1 MAKEPSVVPTPE
13 GAVVKIVNST
23 MLDDAMSYTANR
35 IRNKTGSTDQI
46 VWDSAK
52 GFGDAVD
59 AISSGGGNPFEAFE
73 SLESFKLSTNST
85 ITEFV
90 ANIPN
95 VTSLN
100 RSFADAI
107 RTPLSRIELTV
118 SDKLTDVSF
127 MLNNSGSRLT
137 EIVFKGDFSKVK
149 NVATAFA
156 CSGTGISDALKKI
169 VGLDF
174 TSVTNASNVFAAQR
188 GLTDIEIKANTVNV
202 SLDLSYQPHLN
213 IASCVNV
220 LNALKDRTGQDALT
234 LKLNAGLKTA
244 DTGMIYANYVK
255 LDADTNLYVSCE
267 STDAGAVTIAAAII
281 AKNWTIA

>member
-1 MAKEPSVVPTPE
+1 MAFDKV
-13 GAVVKIVNST
+13 INST
-23 MLDDAMSYTANR
+23 QLDAAMSYTANR
-35 IRNKTGSTDQI
+35 IRNKTGGTDQI
-46 VWDSAK
+46 SWDSAK

-73 SLESFKLSTNST
+73 SLQSFELSNNST

-95 VTSLN
+95 VTKL
-100 RSFADAI
+100 RYSFAVSFAN
-107 RTPLSRIELTV
+107 PLTRIELTV

-127 MLNNSGSRLT
+127 MLSNMASYYLN

-149 NVATAFA
+149 NVQTAFS
-156 CSGTGISDALKKI
+156 CGGTGINDALKKI

-202 SLDLSYQPHLN
+202 SLDLSYQLHLN

-234 LKLNAGLKTA
+234 LTLNAALKTA

-267 STDAGAVTIAAAII
+267 STDAGAVTIAAAIT

>member
-1 MAKEPSVVPTPE
+1 MAYDKVVDS
-13 GAVVKIVNST
+13 AA
-23 MLDDAMSYTANR
+23 LDAAMTYTANR
-35 IRNKTGSTDQI
+35 IRNKTGNTNQI
-46 VWDSAK
+46 IWDSAK

-59 AISSGGGNPFEAFE
+59 AISSGGGNPFEVFE
-73 SLESFKLSTNST
+73 SLQSFGLSNKST

-90 ANIPN
+90 ANLPN
-95 VTSLN
+95 VTHL
-100 RSFADAI
+100 RYSFAVT
-107 RTPLSRIELTV
+107 RTNPLTRIELTV

-127 MLNNSGSRLT
+127 MLGNAAAQSLT

-149 NVATAFA
+149 SVASAFA
-156 CSGTGISDALKKI
+156 CGGTGINEALKKI

-174 TSVTNASNVFAAQR
+174 TSVTNASNVFASQR
-188 GLTDIEIKANTVNV
+188 GLTDIEIKADTVNV
-202 SLDLSYQPHLN
+202 SLNLNGQPHLN

-234 LKLNAGLKTA
+234 LTLNTALKKA

-255 LDADTNLYVSCE
+255 LDANTNLHVSCE
-267 STDAGAVTIAAAII
+267 STDAGAVTIAAAIT

>member
-1 MAKEPSVVPTPE
+1 MAYDKVVDS
-13 GAVVKIVNST
+13 AA
-23 MLDDAMSYTANR
+23 LDAAMTYTANR
-35 IRNKTGSTDQI
+35 IRNKTGGADQI
-46 VWDSAK
+46 MWDSAK

-73 SLESFKLSTNST
+73 SLQSFELSTNST

-95 VTSLN
+95 VTKL
-100 RSFADAI
+100 RYSFAVT
-107 RTPLSRIELTV
+107 RTNPLTRIELTV
-118 SDKLTDVSF
+118 SNKLTDVSF
-127 MLNNSGSRLT
+127 MLGNTAGQSLT
-137 EIVFKGDFSKVK
+137 EIVFKGNFSKVK
-149 NVATAFA
+149 SVASAFS
-156 CSGTGISDALKKI
+156 CGGSGISWALKKI

-174 TSVTNASNVFAAQR
+174 TSVTNASNVFASQS
-188 GLTDIEIKANTVNV
+188 GLTDIEIKADTVNV

-234 LKLNAGLKTA
+234 LKLNAALKTA

-255 LDADTNLYVSCE
+255 LDANTNLYVSCE
-267 STDAGAVTIAAAII
+267 STDAGAMTMADAITS
-281 AKNWTIA
+281 KNWTIA

>member
-1 MAKEPSVVPTPE
+1 MAYDKVVDS
-13 GAVVKIVNST
+13 AALNA
-23 MLDDAMSYTANR
+23 AMTYTANR
-35 IRNKTGSTDQI
+35 IRNKTGGTDQI
-46 VWDSAK
+46 TWDSAK

-59 AISSGGGNPFEAFE
+59 AISSGGGNPFE
-73 SLESFKLSTNST
+73 SLETFRLSNNLT

-95 VTSLN
+95 VTSLS
-100 RSFADAI
+100 RSFIYAN
-107 RTPLSRIELTV
+107 TPLTRIELTV
-118 SDKLTDVSF
+118 SDKLTDISSMF
-127 MLNNSGSRLT
+127 NNAAARRLN

-149 NVATAFA
+149 SVANAFS
-156 CSGTGISDALKKI
+156 CGGTGANDALKKI

-174 TSVTNASNVFAAQR
+174 TSVTSAGNVFASQY

-213 IASCVNV
+213 ITSCVNV

-267 STDAGAVTIAAAII
+267 STDAGAVTIAAAIT

>member
-1 MAKEPSVVPTPE
+1 MAYDKVVDS
-13 GAVVKIVNST
+13 AA
-23 MLDDAMSYTANR
+23 LDAAMTYTANC
-35 IRNKTGSTDQI
+35 IRNKTGGTDQI
-46 VWDSAK
+46 AWDSAK

-73 SLESFKLSTNST
+73 SLRTFELSGNST

-95 VTSLN
+95 VTNLQY
-100 RSFADAI
+100 SFAVT
-107 RTPLSRIELTV
+107 RTNPLTRIELTV
-118 SDKLTDVSF
+118 SDKLTDVSR
-127 MLNNSGSRLT
+127 MLGNTAAQSLA

-149 NVATAFA
+149 SVASAFS
-156 CSGTGISDALKKI
+156 CGGSGINDALKKI

-202 SLDLSYQPHLN
+202 SLDLSNQSALN

-234 LKLNAGLKTA
+234 LKLNAALKTA

-255 LDADTNLYVSCE
+255 LDANTNLYVSCE
-267 STDAGAVTIAAAII
+267 STDAGAVTIASAIT

>member
-1 MAKEPSVVPTPE
+1 MAFDKVIDS
-13 GAVVKIVNST
+13 AA
-23 MLDDAMSYTANR
+23 LDAAMTYTANR
-35 IRNKTGSTDQI
+35 IRNKTGDTNQI
-46 VWDSAK
+46 AWDSAK

-59 AISSGGGNPFEAFE
+59 AISSGGGNPFEVFE
-73 SLESFKLSTNST
+73 SLQSFGLSNKST

-95 VTSLN
+95 VTSL
-100 RSFADAI
+100 RYSFAVK
-107 RTPLSRIELTV
+107 RTNPLTRIELTI
-118 SDKLTDVSF
+118 SNKLTDVSF
-127 MLNNSGSRLT
+127 MLGNAAVLSLT

-149 NVATAFA
+149 SVATAFA
-156 CSGTGISDALKKI
+156 CGGTGINDALKKI
-169 VGLDF
+169 TGLDF
-174 TSVTNASNVFAAQR
+174 TSVTNASGAFGAQR

-213 IASCVNV
+213 IASCINV

-234 LKLNAGLKTA
+234 LKLNSGLKTA

-255 LDADTNLYVSCE
+255 LDANTNLYVSCE
-267 STDAGAVTIAAAII
+267 STDAGAVTIAAAIT

>member
-1 MAKEPSVVPTPE
+1 MAFDKVVDS
-13 GAVVKIVNST
+13 AA
-23 MLDDAMSYTANR
+23 LDAAMTYTANR
-35 IRNKTGSTDQI
+35 IRNKTGGTDQI
-46 VWDSAK
+46 AWDSAK

-73 SLESFKLSTNST
+73 ALQSFKLSTNST

-90 ANIPN
+90 ADIPN
-95 VTSLN
+95 VTSLSK
-100 RSFADAI
+100 SFAVT
-107 RTPLSRIELTV
+107 RTNPLTRIELTI
-118 SDKLTDVSF
+118 SNKLTDISF
-127 MLNNSGSRLT
+127 MLGNIAAHGLT

-149 NVATAFA
+149 SVASAFS
-156 CSGTGISDALKKI
+156 CSGSGVSDALKKI

-188 GLTDIEIKANTVNV
+188 GLTDIEIKADTVNV
-202 SLDLSYQPHLN
+202 SLNLNGQPHLN

-220 LNALKDRTGQDALT
+220 LNAIKDRTGQDALT
-234 LKLNAGLKTA
+234 LTLNAGLKTA

-267 STDAGAVTIAAAII
+267 STDAGAVTIAAAIT

>member
-1 MAKEPSVVPTPE
+1 MAYDKVVDS
-13 GAVVKIVNST
+13 AA
-23 MLDDAMSYTANR
+23 LDAAMTHTANR
-35 IRNKTGSTDQI
+35 IRNKTGGTDQI
-46 VWDSAK
+46 AWDSAK

-73 SLESFKLSTNST
+73 SLQSFELSNKST

-95 VTSLN
+95 VTTLRYSFPV
-100 RSFADAI
+100 SFAN
-107 RTPLSRIELTV
+107 PLKRIELTV
-118 SDKLTDVSF
+118 SNKLTDVSF
-127 MLNNSGSRLT
+127 MLGNVASDSLN

-156 CSGTGISDALKKI
+156 CTGTGISDALKKI

-174 TSVTNASNVFAAQR
+174 TSVTNASNVFEARR

-202 SLDLSYQPHLN
+202 SLDLRHQPHLN

-234 LKLNAGLKTA
+234 LTLNAALKTA

-255 LDADTNLYVSCE
+255 LDANTNLYVSCE
-267 STDAGAVTIAAAII
+267 STDAGAMTMADAITS
-281 AKNWTIA
+281 KNWTIA

>member
-1 MAKEPSVVPTPE
+1 MAYDKVVDS
-13 GAVVKIVNST
+13 AA
-23 MLDDAMSYTANR
+23 LDAAMTYTANR
-35 IRNKTGSTDQI
+35 IRNKTGVTDQI
-46 VWDSAK
+46 AWDSAK

-73 SLESFKLSTNST
+73 SLNSFELSPNST

-90 ANIPN
+90 ANLPN
-95 VTSLN
+95 VTHLRYSFSLK
-100 RSFADAI
+100 
-107 RTPLSRIELTV
+107 RTNPLTRIELTV
-118 SDKLTDVSF
+118 SNKLTDIGR
-127 MLNNSGSRLT
+127 MLGNMASYHLN

-174 TSVTNASNVFAAQR
+174 TSVTNASNIFTAQR

-202 SLDLSYQPHLN
+202 SLDLSDQSALN

-234 LKLNAGLKTA
+234 LKLNTALKTA

-255 LDADTNLYVSCE
+255 LDADTNIYVSCE
-267 STDAGAVTIAAAII
+267 STDAGAVTIAAAIT

>member
-1 MAKEPSVVPTPE
+1 MAYDKVIDS
-13 GAVVKIVNST
+13 AA
-23 MLDDAMSYTANR
+23 LDAAMTYTANR
-35 IRNKTGSTDQI
+35 IRNKTGDTNQI

-59 AISSGGGNPFEAFE
+59 AITGGNPFEAFE
-73 SLESFKLSTNST
+73 YLQSFKLSKNLTF
-85 ITEFV
+85 TEFV

-95 VTSLN
+95 VTSLS
-100 RSFADAI
+100 RSFENARYI
-107 RTPLSRIELTV
+107 PLTRIELTV
-118 SDKLTDVSF
+118 SNKLTDISF
-127 MLNNSGSRLT
+127 MFGNAGSGVT

-149 NVATAFA
+149 SLMTAFA
-156 CSGTGISDALKKI
+156 CSGTGISDTLKKI

-174 TSVTNASNVFAAQR
+174 TSVTNVSNVFSAQR

-213 IASCVNV
+213 KASCVNV

-267 STDAGAVTIAAAII
+267 STDAGAVTIAAAIT

>member
-1 MAKEPSVVPTPE
+1 MAFD
-13 GAVVKIVNST
+13 KIIDST
-23 MLDDAMSYTANR
+23 QLDAAMSYTADR
-35 IRNKTGSTDQI
+35 IRAKTGGTDQMA
-46 VWDSAK
+46 WDSAK

-59 AISSGGGNPFEAFE
+59 AISSGGGNPFE
-73 SLESFKLSTNST
+73 SLETFRLSNNLT

-95 VTSLN
+95 VTSLYK
-100 RSFADAI
+100 SFIYAK
-107 RTPLSRIELTV
+107 TPLTRIELTV
-118 SDKLTDVSF
+118 SDKLTDVSSMF
-127 MLNNSGSRLT
+127 NNAAARSLT

-149 NVATAFA
+149 NVSAAFS
-156 CSGTGISDALKKI
+156 CNGTGISDALKKI

-174 TSVTNASNVFAAQR
+174 TSVTNASNVFGAQR

-213 IASCVNV
+213 ITSCVNV

-234 LKLNAGLKTA
+234 LKLDAALKTA

-255 LDADTNLYVSCE
+255 LDADTNLYVLCE
-267 STDAGAVTIAAAII
+267 STDAGAVTIAAAIT

>member
-1 MAKEPSVVPTPE
+1 MAYDKVVDS
-13 GAVVKIVNST
+13 AA
-23 MLDDAMSYTANR
+23 LDAAMTYTANR
-35 IRNKTGSTDQI
+35 IRNKTGGTDQI
-46 VWDSAK
+46 AWDSAK

-73 SLESFKLSTNST
+73 SLQSFELSNNST

-95 VTSLN
+95 VTKLWY
-100 RSFADAI
+100 SFAV
-107 RTPLSRIELTV
+107 RKNPLERIELTV

-127 MLNNSGSRLT
+127 MLGNMAAYYLN

-149 NVATAFA
+149 SVASAFS
-156 CSGTGISDALKKI
+156 CSGTGVNDTLKKI

-174 TSVTNASNVFAAQR
+174 TSVTNASSVFTAQR

-202 SLDLSYQPHLN
+202 SLDLSYQPALN

-234 LKLNAGLKTA
+234 LTLNAALKTA

-255 LDADTNLYVSCE
+255 LDANTNLYVSCE
-267 STDAGAVTIAAAII
+267 STDAGAVTIAAAIT

>member
-1 MAKEPSVVPTPE
+1 MAYD
-13 GAVVKIVNST
+13 KIVDSAQLNT
-23 MLDDAMSYTANR
+23 AMTYTANC
-35 IRNKTGSTDQI
+35 IRNKTGGTNQI

-73 SLESFKLSTNST
+73 SLQSFGLSNKST

-95 VTSLN
+95 VTKLN
-100 RSFADAI
+100 YSFAVMS
-107 RTPLSRIELTV
+107 TNPLKRIELTV
-118 SDKLTDVSF
+118 SDKLTDISF
-127 MLNNSGSRLT
+127 MLGNAAAYYLN

-169 VGLDF
+169 IGLDF

-234 LKLNAGLKTA
+234 LKLNAALKTA

-255 LDADTNLYVSCE
+255 LDANTNLYVSCE
-267 STDAGAVTIAAAII
+267 STDAGAVTIAAAIT

>member
-1 MAKEPSVVPTPE
+1 MAFDKVVD
-13 GAVVKIVNST
+13 ST
-23 MLDDAMSYTANR
+23 QLDSAMTYTANR
-35 IRNKTGSTDQI
+35 IRNKTGGTDQI
-46 VWDSAK
+46 TWDSAK

-73 SLESFKLSTNST
+73 SLQSFELSTNST

-90 ANIPN
+90 ANLPN
-95 VTSLN
+95 VTKLN
-100 RSFADAI
+100 HSFAVA
-107 RTPLSRIELTV
+107 RTNPLTRIELTV
-118 SDKLTDVSF
+118 SNKLTNISS
-127 MLNNSGSRLT
+127 MLGNVATPSLA

-149 NVATAFA
+149 SVASAFS
-156 CSGTGISDALKKI
+156 CGGTGMNDGLKKI

-174 TSVTNASNVFAAQR
+174 TSVTNANDFLSSQR
-188 GLTDIEIKANTVNV
+188 GLTDIEIKADTVNV
-202 SLDLSYQPHLN
+202 SLNLSYQPALN

-234 LKLNAGLKTA
+234 LTLNAGLKTA
-244 DTGMIYANYVK
+244 DTGRIYANYVK

-267 STDAGAVTIAAAII
+267 STDAGAVTIAAAIT

>member
-1 MAKEPSVVPTPE
+1 MAYDKVVDS
-13 GAVVKIVNST
+13 AA
-23 MLDDAMSYTANR
+23 LDAAMTYTANR
-35 IRNKTGSTDQI
+35 IRNKTGGTDQI
-46 VWDSAK
+46 TWDSAK

-73 SLESFKLSTNST
+73 SLQSFELSTNST

-95 VTSLN
+95 VTKL
-100 RSFADAI
+100 RYSFAVT
-107 RTPLSRIELTV
+107 RTNPLTRIELTV

-127 MLNNSGSRLT
+127 MLGNMASYGLN

-149 NVATAFA
+149 SVATAFS
-156 CSGTGISDALKKI
+156 CSGTGINDALKKI

-174 TSVTNASNVFAAQR
+174 TSVTNASNVFGAQR
-188 GLTDIEIKANTVNV
+188 GLTDIEIKADTVNV
-202 SLDLSYQPHLN
+202 SLDLSYQPRLN
-213 IASCVNV
+213 ITSCVNV

-234 LKLNAGLKTA
+234 LKLNAALKTA
-244 DTGMIYANYVK
+244 DTGMIYANCVK
-255 LDADTNLYVSCE
+255 LDTNTNLYVLCE
-267 STDAGAVTIAAAII
+267 STDEGAVTIAAAIT

>member
-1 MAKEPSVVPTPE
+1 MAFDKV
-13 GAVVKIVNST
+13 IDST
-23 MLDDAMSYTANR
+23 QLDAAMTYTANR
-35 IRNKTGSTDQI
+35 IRNKTGGTDQI
-46 VWDSAK
+46 TWDSAK

-73 SLESFKLSTNST
+73 SLQSFELSNNST

-95 VTSLN
+95 VTKL
-100 RSFADAI
+100 RYSFAVA
-107 RTPLSRIELTV
+107 RANPLTRIELTV

-127 MLNNSGSRLT
+127 MLGNMASYGLN

-149 NVATAFA
+149 SVASAFS
-156 CSGTGISDALKKI
+156 CGGTGINHALKKI

-174 TSVTNASNVFAAQR
+174 TSVTNASNVFASQS
-188 GLTDIEIKANTVNV
+188 GLTDIEIKADTVNV
-202 SLDLSYQPHLN
+202 SLNLSNQPALN

-234 LKLNAGLKTA
+234 LKLNAALKTA

-255 LDADTNLYVSCE
+255 LDANTNLYVLCE
-267 STDAGAVTIAAAII
+267 STDAGAVTIEAAIT

>member
-1 MAKEPSVVPTPE
+1 MAFDKV
-13 GAVVKIVNST
+13 IDST
-23 MLDDAMSYTANR
+23 QLDSAMTYTANR
-35 IRNKTGSTDQI
+35 IRNKTGGTDQI
-46 VWDSAK
+46 AWDSAK

-59 AISSGGGNPFEAFE
+59 TITGGGNPLEAFE
-73 SLESFKLSTNST
+73 TLQSFELSNNST

-95 VTSLN
+95 VTKL
-100 RSFADAI
+100 RYSFAVT
-107 RTPLSRIELTV
+107 RTNPLTRIELTV
-118 SDKLTDVSF
+118 SNKLTDVSF
-127 MLNNSGSRLT
+127 MLGNMASYSLT

-174 TSVTNASNVFAAQR
+174 TSVTNASSFLSAQR

-234 LKLNAGLKTA
+234 LKLNAALKTA

-255 LDADTNLYVSCE
+255 LDANTNLYVSCE
-267 STDAGAVTIAAAII
+267 STDAGAMTMADAITS
-281 AKNWTIA
+281 KNWTIA

>member
-1 MAKEPSVVPTPE
+1 MAYDKVVDS
-13 GAVVKIVNST
+13 AA
-23 MLDDAMSYTANR
+23 LDAAMTYTASR
-35 IRNKTGSTDQI
+35 IRNKTGDTNQI
-46 VWDSAK
+46 AWDSAK

-73 SLESFKLSTNST
+73 ALKSFELSSNST

-95 VTSLN
+95 VTTL
-100 RSFADAI
+100 RYSFPVTRAN
-107 RTPLSRIELTV
+107 PLKRIELTV
-118 SDKLTDVSF
+118 SNKLTDVSF
-127 MLNNSGSRLT
+127 MLGNTAGQSLA

-149 NVATAFA
+149 SVANAFS
-156 CSGTGISDALKKI
+156 CGGSGINGVLKKI
-169 VGLDF
+169 AGLDF
-174 TSVTNASNVFAAQR
+174 TSVTSASNVFASQS

-202 SLDLSYQPHLN
+202 SLDLRNQPALN

-234 LKLNAGLKTA
+234 LKLNAALKTA

-255 LDADTNLYVSCE
+255 LDANTNLYVSCE
-267 STDAGAVTIAAAII
+267 STDAGAVTIAAAIT